1 MTRTTIMLGAILA
14 STSCVQSQ
22 EPTGFSFGY
31 QLSAYACA
39 TSCDVPG
46 DSLISSAARG
56 DTVWLSHLVELV
68 FAIDS
73 TRPQQATLR
82 AACGVNVVVLAGVN
96 TVRSLPAPAICPDS
110 TYEQTFT
117 LAGVVFPRSIDRY
130 TRWIVDSGIPPG
142 TYEVRGGVMVEPRLE
157 PSFTFAIQ

>member
-1 MTRTTIMLGAILA
+1 MTRPLIVLGAVLA

-22 EPTGFSFGY
+22 EPTGFGFGY
-31 QLSAYACA
+31 QLLAYDCA
-39 TSCDVPG
+39 TSCDAPG

-68 FAIDS
+68 SAVDS

-82 AACGVNVVVLAGVN
+82 PDCEVNAVVLAGVN
-96 TVRSLPAPAICPDS
+96 TVRSLPAPATCPDS
-110 TYEQTFT
+110 TYEQNFT
-117 LAGVVFPRSIDRY
+117 LANIAFPRAITRY

-142 TYEVRGGVMVEPRLE
+142 TYQLRGRVMVQPRLE

>member
-1 MTRTTIMLGAILA
+1 MTWRTILLGAVLA

-22 EPTGFSFGY
+22 APTGFSFGY
-31 QLSAYACA
+31 QVSAYDCA
-39 TSCDVPG
+39 TSCDTPG

-73 TRPQQATLR
+73 TSPQQATLR
-82 AACGVNVVVLAGVN
+82 PDCEVNLVVRAGN
-96 TVRSLPAPAICPDS
+96 TTVRSLPAPASCPDS
-110 TYEQTFT
+110 AYEQTFT
-117 LAGVVFPRSIDRY
+117 LANIAFPRSITRY

-142 TYEVRGGVMVEPRLE
+142 TYQLRGQVMVQPRLE
-157 PSFTFAIQ
+157 PTFLFGIE

>member
-1 MTRTTIMLGAILA
+1 MTRTTIMLGAVLA

-31 QLSAYACA
+31 QLSAYDCA
-39 TSCDVPG
+39 TSCDAPG

-56 DTVWLSHLVELV
+56 DTVWVSHLVQLV
-68 FAIDS
+68 SAIDS

-82 AACGVNVVVLAGVN
+82 PACGVNVVVLAGV
-96 TVRSLPAPAICPDS
+96 TIVRSLPAPAICPDS
-110 TYEQTFT
+110 TFEQNFT
-117 LAGVVFPRSIDRY
+117 LAGVAFPRSIDRY

-142 TYEVRGGVMVEPRLE
+142 TYQLRGGVMVQPRLE
-157 PSFTFAIQ
+157 PSFSFAIQ